1 MRRARAGG
9 YARDRGTVGEAVG
22 AGLVNRIRRELLGDG
37 LPREHRVVRID
48 AGVDEADGHPGTGLG
63 VIALEQAEVGVGYV
77 RLDVAQ
83 APLVQA
89 VSKLHPSEAQTPEIV
104 IPAKAGIQAGWS
116 GETPRRD
123 PSRTPGFPLSRE

>member
-1 MRRARAGG
+1 MRQARAGG

-37 LPREHRVVRID
+37 LPREHRVVQID

-104 IPAKAGIQAGWS
+104 ICML
-116 GETPRRD
+116 RV
-123 PSRTPGFPLSRE
+123 PLGSAN